1 MKSWKVDYDGV
12 LIRTSLAKYLTQELC
27 YKLYARRSPA
37 ISPNLS
43 TKEKS
48 LSKENQDQAT
58 ATTTTTTEDKE
69 SIQTI
74 GPPTNPL
81 KVLFKKKQQ
90 PG

>member
-12 LIRTSLAKYLTQELC
+12 VLIRTSLTKYLTRELC
-27 YKLYARRSPA
+27 YKLYGRRSPA

-48 LSKENQDQAT
+48 LFKEKQDQTT
-58 ATTTTTTEDKE
+58 AKIITEDKE

-74 GPPTNPL
+74 SPPTNPL
-81 KVLFKKKQQ
+81 KVFFKKKQQ

>member
-1 MKSWKVDYDGV
+1 V

-48 LSKENQDQAT
+48 LSKENQDQTT
-58 ATTTTTTEDKE
+58 ATTTTEDKE

-81 KVLFKKKQQ
+81 KVFFKKKQQ

>member
-37 ISPNLS
+37 ISPNNHKGEVAFQNKKQYQ
-43 TKEKS
+43 T
-48 LSKENQDQAT
+48 T
-58 ATTTTTTEDKE
+58 ATTTSEDKE

-74 GPPTNPL
+74 SPPTNPL

>member
-48 LSKENQDQAT
+48 LFKKKKKQDQTT
-58 ATTTTTTEDKE
+58 ATTTTEDKE
-69 SIQTI
+69 SIRTI
-74 GPPTNPL
+74 SPPTNPL